1 MDAQA
6 DAAAGR
12 AQMDRTAQLLAQ
24 YGFDPDR
31 WAGIDDALY
40 SRHLLFDNAS
50 GLTGVGHRE
59 HFEAIARSVRDLLT
73 QRWLETKLAY

>member
-31 WAGIDDALY
+31 WAGIDDAL
-40 SRHLLFDNAS
+40 
-50 GLTGVGHRE
+50 
-59 HFEAIARSVRDLLT
+59 
-73 QRWLETKLAY
+73 